1 MNTPR
6 HFEIM
11 EGYSVFRP
19 TGKVTLE
26 QAAQG
31 GVSALT
37 YAREQHIQKLLVVTT
52 GLYGFEPPS
61 LADRY
66 FYTLELAN
74 AAQGQVCVAAVIRP
88 EMKDPQNFGTIV
100 AQNAGLR
107 LKAFESEDEALAWL
121 KRAKWAGETEK
132 FQFTHG

>member
-1 MNTPR
+1 MNTPS
-6 HFEIM
+6 HFKIL

-26 QAAQG
+26 QAVQW
-31 GVSALT
+31 GVAALT
-37 YAREQHIQKLLVVTT
+37 YAREQHIRKLLVVTT

-61 LADRY
+61 LGDRY
-66 FYTLELAN
+66 FYTLELAK

-88 EMKDPQNFGTIV
+88 EMKDPQKFGTIV
-100 AQNAGLR
+100 AQNAGFR

-121 KRAKWAGETEK
+121 KSVKLAGEAETTPS
-132 FQFTHG
+132 TH